1 MMKPISFVLWFLACL
16 NLSTKA
22 GDNVIS
28 IIAGGTAQ
36 KPSTAAAFTFT
47 RTSASGTYPALK
59 VFYTID
65 PSTTAVK
72 NLDYTSSLRNP
83 GSVDFAAVE
92 QSVEVT
98 VTPKD
103 NPNQT
108 GPRYITLDL
117 ADKPD
122 YQIGTGSATVDI
134 LDDKPAKRAVTINA
148 VIVGGSADPWTT
160 VDASMVDSMTVTGG
174 VQAIGSSTLARTG
187 PNKSPLLTI
196 NPDLGFL
203 SGSRIAPI
211 TPNVFDVRIT
221 SSNEGLSP

>member
-1 MMKPISFVLWFLACL
+1 MKPIIFVLWFLASL

-22 GDNVIS
+22 GDNFIS
-28 IIAGGTAQ
+28 IEGGTAQ

-65 PSTTAVK
+65 PSTTALK
-72 NLDYTSSLRNP
+72 NLDYTSSLGNQ
-83 GSVDFAAVE
+83 GSVDFPAGE
-92 QSVEVT
+92 RSVEVT

-108 GPRYITLDL
+108 GPRYITVNL

-122 YQIGTGSATVDI
+122 YKIGTGTATVDI

-148 VIVGGSADPWTT
+148 VIVGGSADPWTS
-160 VDASMVDSMTVTGG
+160 VDASMVDSMTVIGG

-187 PNKSPLLTI
+187 PNKNPLLTI

-203 SGSRIAPI
+203 SGARIAHI

>member
-1 MMKPISFVLWFLACL
+1 MKPISLVLCFLACL

-28 IIAGGTAQ
+28 IAGGTAQ
-36 KPSTAAAFTFT
+36 KPGTAAAFTFT
-47 RTSASGTYPALK
+47 RTSRSGTYPALK

-72 NLDYTSSLRNP
+72 NLDYTSSLRNS
-83 GSVDFAAVE
+83 GSVDFPAVG

-108 GPRYITLDL
+108 GPRYITVDL
-117 ADKPD
+117 VDKPD
-122 YQIGTGSATVDI
+122 YQIAENGGSATIDI

-148 VIVGGSADPWTT
+148 VIVGGSADPWTS

-174 VQAIGSSTLARTG
+174 VQAIGSSTLPRTG
-187 PNKSPLLTI
+187 PNKNPLLTI

-203 SGSRIAPI
+203 SGARIAPI

>member
-1 MMKPISFVLWFLACL
+1 MMKPISFFLWFLACL

-28 IIAGGTAQ
+28 ITGGTAK

-47 RTSASGTYPALK
+47 RTSVSGDYQELI
-59 VFYTID
+59 VSYTID
-65 PSTTAVK
+65 PSTTAVL
-72 NLDYTSSLRNP
+72 NLDYTSSLTNS
-83 GSVDFAAVE
+83 GSVDFQLGE

-108 GPRYITLDL
+108 GPRYITVDL
-117 ADKPD
+117 ADKPV
-122 YQIGTGSATVDI
+122 YQIGTGTATVDI

-174 VQAIGSSTLARTG
+174 VQAIGSFTLARTG
-187 PNKSPLLTI
+187 PNPDPLLTI

-203 SGSRIAPI
+203 SGTRIAPI